1 MMLYSNIK
9 RILVVKLRH
18 IGDVLLTVPVFRA
31 LRETFTGA
39 KITALIN
46 SGMEEV
52 LTGNPS
58 VDRIIVFDR
67 AIKSLP
73 LLRRYQKEILF
84 IRRIREE
91 GADLAV
97 DLTGGDRSA
106 ILSYLSGAR
115 YRIALDPGRSGF
127 FGKRRLYTHLT
138 EFDASLHTVIQNLE
152 VISRHGISTNNYRIE
167 ISIDHEE
174 IKGIKDILTGH
185 GVTENDTIVHIHPTS
200 RWLFKCWTD
209 EYMAEIINWL
219 VRQGVRVVL
228 TSSTS
233 GTEME
238 RIESILSS
246 VPERDIS
253 NQGLINLCGRTSLKE
268 LAVISSLSDLFFGVD
283 SAPMH
288 IAAAVDTPVVA
299 LFGPS
304 GAFNWG
310 PWDNDQKSDD
320 RNQMTEITPYP
331 ERNGVQSF
339 GIHTVIQRDWD
350 CIPCGMDGCNGT
362 KKSRCLADITP
373 DEVKSIISSQLERV
387 VD

>member
-219 VRQGVRVVL
+219 VKQGVRVVL

-233 GTEME
+233 GTEMK
-238 RIESILSS
+238 RIENILSS
-246 VPERDIS
+246 VTERYIS
-253 NQGLINLCGRTSLKE
+253 SQGLINLCGRTSLKE

>member
-1 MMLYSNIK
+1 MLYSNIK

-219 VRQGVRVVL
+219 VKQGVRVVL

-233 GTEME
+233 GTEMK
-238 RIESILSS
+238 RIENILSS
-246 VPERDIS
+246 VTERYIS
-253 NQGLINLCGRTSLKE
+253 SQGLINLCGRTSLKE